1 MSVSTNIRP
10 DRIDFLQSLRNFGQY
25 SGLVFGAIISIA
37 LLFFEMFNYSTT
49 DFALRD
55 LLGDLKF
62 AGIAWATT
70 LSVAFC
76 AIDFAGIARLFMPDE
91 GGEEKRETWYL
102 FGAWLLA
109 ATMNAVLTWWGVS
122 MAVNNHT
129 IQSAS
134 VVNPETIQNIVPLFV
149 AILVWLIRIML
160 IGSISI
166 ATNHFSQPDVSA
178 SIRPASSASRSQS
191 HQRTAR
197 ASAPSASLL
206 NSTRTARTSNTTS
219 RSAVI
224 SSSHRPSAREGQN
237 GYSEPTYQD
246 LQTLS

>member
-1 MSVSTNIRP
+1 MSVSTNIRT
-10 DRIDFLQSLRNFGQY
+10 DRIDILQSLQNIGQY
-25 SGLVFGAIISIA
+25 SGLIFGVIISIA

-55 LLGDLKF
+55 LLGDLRF

-91 GGEEKRETWYL
+91 SREEKRETWYL
-102 FGAWLLA
+102 FSAWLMA

-122 MAVNNHT
+122 MAVTNHQV
-129 IQSAS
+129 QSAA
-134 VVNPETIQNIVPLFV
+134 VINPETIQNIVPLFV

-166 ATNHFSQPDVSA
+166 ATNHFDQHGIAA
-178 SIRPASSASRSQS
+178 STRPASSTSKSQYR
-191 HQRTAR
+191 QRTAR

-206 NSTRTARTSNTTS
+206 NSARSARSSNTTS
-219 RSAVI
+219 RSAMM
-224 SSSHRPSAREGQN
+224 SPSNRPPAREGQN
-237 GYSEPTYQD
+237 GYSEPSYQD
-246 LQTLS
+246 I

>member
-1 MSVSTNIRP
+1 MSVSTNIRN
-10 DRIDFLQSLRNFGQY
+10 DRIDFMQSLKNIGQY
-25 SGLVFGAIISIA
+25 SGLIFGVIISVA
-37 LLFFEMFNYSTT
+37 LLFFELFNYSTT

-91 GGEEKRETWYL
+91 SGEEQRETWYL
-102 FGAWLLA
+102 FGAWLMA

-122 MAVNNHT
+122 MAVSNHT
-129 IQSAS
+129 VQSNS

-160 IGSISI
+160 IGSISM
-166 ATNHFSQPDVSA
+166 ATNHFVQDGTAAAARTSP
-178 SIRPASSASRSQS
+178 RASRSQP
-191 HQRTAR
+191 QTRRQTAR
-197 ASAPSASLL
+197 ASAPSATLL
-206 NSTRTARTSNTTS
+206 NSTRSARPAGTAS
-219 RSAVI
+219 RSAVM
-224 SSSHRPSAREGQN
+224 SPSHRPTSRESQT
-237 GYSEPTYQD
+237 GYSEPTYMD
-246 LQTLS
+246 V